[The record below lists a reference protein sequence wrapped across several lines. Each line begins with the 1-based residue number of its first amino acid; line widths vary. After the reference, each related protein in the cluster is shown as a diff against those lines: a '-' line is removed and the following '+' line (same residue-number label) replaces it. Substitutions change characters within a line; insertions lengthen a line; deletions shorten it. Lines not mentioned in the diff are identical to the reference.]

1 MPFRLFLNS
10 AAEEHNLKK
19 FNSVLFLFF
28 PLFLN
33 CAADAAEEKEYTYED
48 FKYSVCVGRG
58 DYSDQLKEKI
68 FAKINSGIRLD
79 DQCFKENMF
88 ATIVRRTRSPEFIS
102 ALLKAGANPDLAGA
116 DGVTARMVA
125 VSSKELKQV
134 EPLLTGN
141 IDFGARLPG
150 GDTLLLSA
158 FDNKDQSM
166 GQKILQQNIPADV
179 VNAKGID
186 GLTLL
191 GRIVTGQ
198 IRFDEKTVRR
208 LAELGADFNQLA
220 PDGLTLLQK
229 AFFDKKRTGLS
240 GNQDLIKLMLELGA
254 DVNFKNR
261 YGETA
266 LHVMTHYGINDRI
279 FDMVIDRKPDLE
291 QTDAEGNT
299 VLLALYVNMPGS
311 GEDNRDRILGKLIAA
326 GANVN
331 AVNRDG
337 VSVLAAS
344 LIAGAA
350 VRGRHRAAADLIA
363 AGASASTGFPNGHS
377 ILYYAAISKNDSDAE
392 KAVLASG
399 ADVNAR
405 DPQTG
410 MTPLLLAILS
420 ENRSFAEKLIDAGAD
435 VNLTDKDGRTALMA
449 AVFHCH
455 STSLIRKLLRA
466 GADRNVAD
474 AQGRKASDYLED
486 AFCAID
492 PRRAGEL
499 DTIRKTLEENSK

>member
-68 FAKINSGIRLD
+68 LAKINSGIRLD

-220 PDGLTLLQK
+220 DLHCCRRPFLTKKGL
-229 AFFDKKRTGLS
+229 DCRE
-240 GNQDLIKLMLELGA
+240 I
-254 DVNFKNR
+254 
-261 YGETA
+261 
-266 LHVMTHYGINDRI
+266 RI
-279 FDMVIDRKPDLE
+279 
-291 QTDAEGNT
+291 
-299 VLLALYVNMPGS
+299 
-311 GEDNRDRILGKLIAA
+311 
-326 GANVN
+326 
-331 AVNRDG
+331 
-337 VSVLAAS
+337 
-344 LIAGAA
+344 
-350 VRGRHRAAADLIA
+350 
-363 AGASASTGFPNGHS
+363 
-377 ILYYAAISKNDSDAE
+377 
-392 KAVLASG
+392 
-399 ADVNAR
+399 
-405 DPQTG
+405 
-410 MTPLLLAILS
+410 
-420 ENRSFAEKLIDAGAD
+420 
-435 VNLTDKDGRTALMA
+435 
-449 AVFHCH
+449 
-455 STSLIRKLLRA
+455 
-466 GADRNVAD
+466 
-474 AQGRKASDYLED
+474 
-486 AFCAID
+486 
-492 PRRAGEL
+492 
-499 DTIRKTLEENSK
+499 

>member
-68 FAKINSGIRLD
+68 LAKINSGIRLD

-141 IDFGARLPG
+141 IDFGARLPC